1 MQVVRI
7 EMEGLTTSF
16 RYPHFMWGRHPTFE
30 MPPPATIYGHI
41 CSAVGEWVDPAAV
54 KFGYR
59 FTHEGK
65 GEDLEHVHAVAAGTG
80 RPMRERG
87 RIVFPD
93 PVNITGNINPL
104 TREFL
109 FHPRMTLYVSPAEYG
124 EVFRS
129 PRYQTILGRSQDIMT
144 YKSVEIVN
152 LERARRAYY
161 EHTILPWEMQV
172 RTRRG
177 VTVLMPRYVDY
188 SNGREPTFERYV
200 LLQNRVVLRPPEES
214 QEDLPTEER
223 SVIRY
228 EGEAPEHWVDPYS
241 PEHRDAKRGV
251 WLHGFVE

>member
-41 CSAVGEWVDPAAV
+41 CSAVGEWVDPSKI

-80 RPMRERG
+80 RPMREQG

-93 PVNITGNINPL
+93 PVNIRGNINPL

-109 FHPRMTLYVSPAEYG
+109 FYPRMILYVSPAEYV
-124 EVFRS
+124 EAFRS
-129 PRYQTILGRSQDIMT
+129 PCYQTILGRSQDIMT
-144 YKSVEIVN
+144 YKSVEVVE
-152 LERARRAYY
+152 LERAPRAYY

-177 VTVLMPRYVDY
+177 VTILMPRYVDY
-188 SNGREPTFERYV
+188 SRGREPAFERYV
-200 LLQNRVVLRPPEES
+200 LLQSRVMVRPTDEA
-214 QEDLPTEER
+214 QDDLPTEEQ
-223 SVIRY
+223 SVIRF
-228 EGEAPEHWVDPYS
+228 EGETLEHWVDSDS
-241 PEHRDAKRGV
+241 PEHRGAKRGV